1 MSSKVR
7 WGESARAAP
16 GRQRERARKREGGK
30 TKGVAN
36 VSERASE
43 RDNDTRSLTLVHAQT
58 NAYAQAPTSQLV
70 KNSCGQNV
78 GDELNVRPG
87 GENGRVF
94 CLPSRRRYTAIIMAI
109 IALAKRASDSSRAH
123 AHPHAVGHRALENL
137 DATDL
142 GNESRKNEGG
152 WKKRIFN
159 FHETFE
165 IYGKKK
171 QLKTFWSVIKSLFLD
186 FAI

>member
-36 VSERASE
+36 VSGRASE

-58 NAYAQAPTSQLV
+58 SAYAQAPTSQLV

-94 CLPSRRRYTAIIMAI
+94 LSSVAPAIHGDYHGDYCARE
-109 IALAKRASDSSRAH
+109 ASQRLVTCTRTSTRSWAQSAGKPRCHGPRKR
-123 AHPHAVGHRALENL
+123 
-137 DATDL
+137 
-142 GNESRKNEGG
+142 ESQERGRVEEKN
-152 WKKRIFN
+152 F
-159 FHETFE
+159 
-165 IYGKKK
+165 
-171 QLKTFWSVIKSLFLD
+171 
-186 FAI
+186 

>member
-30 TKGVAN
+30 TKGV
-36 VSERASE
+36 
-43 RDNDTRSLTLVHAQT
+43 DNDTRSLTLVHAQT
-58 NAYAQAPTSQLV
+58 SAYAQAPTSQLV

-94 CLPSRRRYTAIIMAI
+94 LSSVEPAIHGDYHGDYCA
-109 IALAKRASDSSRAH
+109 REASQRLVTCTRTSTRSWAQSAGKPRCHGISETRVA
-123 AHPHAVGHRALENL
+123 R
-137 DATDL
+137 T
-142 GNESRKNEGG
+142 REGG
-152 WKKRIFN
+152 RKEFLISMKLSRSMEKKA
-159 FHETFE
+159 
-165 IYGKKK
+165 
-171 QLKTFWSVIKSLFLD
+171 IKNVLVCN
-186 FAI
+186 